1 MLRVIVLVYTVIFP
15 VNKKAIVKS
24 WLEKAIDCTLLR
36 LDIKCQSEVFETR
49 SHSRTSRRAAG
60 DLKKK
65 KMLVLICLVFY
76 ISLVDSEVNEGDFY
90 FLFVSRCQCS
100 LDVDQ

>member
-1 MLRVIVLVYTVIFP
+1 MLGVIVLVYTVIFP
-15 VNKKAIVKS
+15 VNKKAIVES
-24 WLEKAIDCTLLR
+24 WLEKAIDCTLLC

-65 KMLVLICLVFY
+65 NAGANLCRLLHIF
-76 ISLVDSEVNEGDFY
+76 GGP
-90 FLFVSRCQCS
+90 
-100 LDVDQ
+100 